1 MECLEIEVT
10 MARNIKLIAVAMFAA
25 LALSA
30 CSGGNDKS
38 EDTSVDNTASSTDVN
53 TSAPTVELAPEVE
66 AKRDQANVA
75 PGEAVV
81 PGSIA
86 SNQVENLSQACEA
99 AVQPARDLQAK
110 YKSGLAITEEAD
122 NAKINEV
129 LSNAPVACS
138 AEEYATWY
146 YDEFVGWQNAVNK

>member
-1 MECLEIEVT
+1 
-10 MARNIKLIAVAMFAA
+10 MAKKIKYVAVAIFAA
-25 LALSA
+25 LALSS
-30 CSGGNDKS
+30 CSGNESKEESAVNDTTTTS
-38 EDTSVDNTASSTDVN
+38 TNDTQTQ
-53 TSAPTVELAPEVE
+53 VELAPEVE

-86 SNQVENLSQACEA
+86 SNQVDNLSEACLTA
-99 AVQPARDLQAK
+99 IQPARDLQTK
-110 YKSGLAITEEAD
+110 YKSGLAITEESD

-138 AEEYATWY
+138 PEEYATWY